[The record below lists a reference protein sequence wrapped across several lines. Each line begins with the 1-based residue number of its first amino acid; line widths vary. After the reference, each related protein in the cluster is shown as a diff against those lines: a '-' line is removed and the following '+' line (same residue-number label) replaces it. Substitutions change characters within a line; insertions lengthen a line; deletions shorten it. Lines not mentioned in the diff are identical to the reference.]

1 MEPEL
6 VAAIAAVADVARSVG
21 RPPVLIGAL
30 ASAAAAG
37 RSLSVPTPRA
47 TLDADFALQVSSW
60 EEYRALLEALV
71 VRGHRKDAHI
81 EHRVY
86 IHGVK
91 VDILPYGAGVAP
103 DGRSLVWPTS
113 GLTMDVTGFEEAAGS
128 AEELEIGPGIRI
140 RCLTIPGFT
149 LLKVAAFL
157 DRHRRGDIKHKSD
170 AQDLHFWFRHYASD
184 VEDERRYRL
193 EGLQEAGIEY
203 DAAGAAVLGAE
214 VSGLASPAAAQRVSE
229 FLEVAGADD
238 GPFLLATVGQ
248 TFDEDEERRK
258 IQAIKALI
266 RAFGWGFRRPAAGT

>member
-6 VAAIAAVADVARSVG
+6 VAAIAALADVARSVG
-21 RPPVLIGAL
+21 QAPVLIGAL
-30 ASAAAAG
+30 ASAAAPG
-37 RSLSVPTPRA
+37 RPPSLPPPRL
-47 TLDADFALQVSSW
+47 TLDADFAIQVPSW
-60 EEYRALLEALV
+60 EEYRVLLAALV
-71 VRGHRKDAHI
+71 VGGHRKDSHI

-86 IHGVK
+86 INGVK

-113 GLTMDVTGFEEAAGS
+113 GFTMDVTGFEEAAGS
-128 AEELEIGPGIRI
+128 AEEVEIAPGVRI
-140 RCLTIPGFT
+140 GCLTIPGFT

-157 DRHRRGDIKHKSD
+157 DRQRKGDIKHKSD

-184 VEDERRYRL
+184 VEDDRKYRL

-214 VSGLASPAAAQRVSE
+214 VSHLASPAAAQRIRD
-229 FLEVAGADD
+229 FLEVAGVDY

-266 RAFGWGFRRPAAGT
+266 SAFAWGFRRPLPSP